1 MGLTQI
7 YFKSK
12 SRKGGI
18 INYDI
23 DCMYVP
29 QIYQMAPLLL
39 NPSKALNSATS
50 QCSIQIASRLPCAV
64 AASQHGILVLQKPV
78 RTFRFVTFMAIF
90 E

>member
-1 MGLTQI
+1 MGYGRWQYYVTQLFHI
-7 YFKSK
+7 
-12 SRKGGI
+12 
-18 INYDI
+18 
-23 DCMYVP
+23 
-29 QIYQMAPLLL
+29 APRLL
-39 NPSKALNSATS
+39 NLSKALNSATS